1 MRKVT
6 YKIQENARRVGLIA
20 LPVAVSVAT
29 AIPAYAAE
37 GDVDIT
43 GTLTT
48 AFTSVKSDMLGTI
61 AAALPIALAVVGAV
75 MAVRFGIK
83 FFRQIA
89 K

>member
-1 MRKVT
+1 MT
-6 YKIQENARRVGLIA
+6 NKIQENARRIGLVA
-20 LPVAVSVAT
+20 LPVAVSMVT

-75 MAVRFGIK
+75 MAVKFGIK

>member
-1 MRKVT
+1 MT
-6 YKIQENARRVGLIA
+6 NKIKENARRIGLVA
-20 LPVAVSVAT
+20 LPVAVSMVT

-75 MAVRFGIK
+75 MAVKFGIK

>member
-1 MRKVT
+1 MT
-6 YKIQENARRVGLIA
+6 NKIQENARRIGLIA
-20 LPVAVSVAT
+20 LPVAVSMAT

-37 GDVDIT
+37 GAVDIT

-48 AFTSVKSDMLGTI
+48 AFTSVKSDMLATI
-61 AAALPIALAVVGAV
+61 GAALPIALAVVGAG